1 MNRQNSLNLLKK
13 FNVIVDDFTEE
24 AILNGMI
31 TVTDVLKEYGNSC
44 CDWIVISKPTKE
56 SEYTPEEC
64 DFFDKY
70 MYGLIEIG
78 KDRNVIIDFVD
89 SENEITLQVK
99 HKDSWFDFQCE
110 VGFVDN
116 WYSQYLSMERLLR
129 KDEDYDNEYYEDY
142 DDEDEEEDEY

>member
-1 MNRQNSLNLLKK
+1 MNRWNSLNLLKK

-44 CDWIVISKPTKE
+44 CDWIVIDKPSK
-56 SEYTPEEC
+56 EYTLEER

-70 MYGLIEIG
+70 IYGLIEIG

-99 HKDSWFDFQCE
+99 HKDVWFDFQHE
-110 VGFVDN
+110 IGFVDN
-116 WYSQYLSMERLLR
+116 WYMQYLSMERLF
-129 KDEDYDNEYYEDY
+129 NQA
-142 DDEDEEEDEY
+142 